1 MDWSTIWGAVSL
13 ISFIRP
19 ELEGTVLVRTV
30 LIVHIC
36 DAVVCRLIAANS
48 GRDKRLWTIGGL
60 VLGIWALGVLLFLPK
75 RKAQT
80 RAPVLRVTRL
90 RR

>member
-1 MDWSTIWGAVSL
+1 MDWPTIFGTVSL
-13 ISFIRP
+13 LSFIRP

-36 DAVVCRLIAANS
+36 DAVLCRLIAAHS
-48 GRDKRLWTIGGL
+48 GRDQRLWTIGGL
-60 VLGIWALGVLLFLPK
+60 VLGIWALGVLLFLPN
-75 RKAQT
+75 RKAEA
-80 RAPVLRVTRL
+80 RAPGAPVTRL